1 MAKVLIL
8 DDHTL
13 VAELLREELAADG
26 HQVLLSTDPIQV
38 ISTIPL
44 FLPDILIM
52 DPFLRKRPRWD
63 LLRQIKRSHKE
74 IPVIVYT
81 GHQDYRQDPNVEL
94 ARAFVLKRS
103 SLEEIRTL
111 VEEVAS
117 GKEAAASRGQTTVDS
132 FSSKAQPSRQQKPGR
147 TQGGAGRFPQPAAPR
162 AAKKEQT

>member
-13 VAELLREELAADG
+13 VAELLREELTADG
-26 HQVLLSTDPIQV
+26 HQVLTSSDPIQV

-44 FLPDILIM
+44 FVPDILIM

-63 LLRQIKRSHKE
+63 LLRQIKRSHKG

-81 GHQDYRQDPNVEL
+81 GHQGYAQDPNVEM

-103 SLEEIRTL
+103 SLEEIRAL
-111 VEEVAS
+111 VGEVAS
-117 GKEAAASRGQTTVDS
+117 GKEVAASRGKRSVDS
-132 FSSKAQPSRQQKPGR
+132 FSRKAQPSRRQKPYR
-147 TQGGAGRFPQPAAPR
+147 TQGAAGRFPEAATPR
-162 AAKKEQT
+162 TAKKAET

>member
-26 HQVLLSTDPIQV
+26 HQVLTSSDPTQV

-44 FLPDILIM
+44 CAPDILIM
-52 DPFLRKRPRWD
+52 DPFLGKRPRWD
-63 LLRQIKRSHKE
+63 LLRRIKLSHKE

-81 GHQDYRQDPNVEL
+81 GHQDYEQNPHLEM

-103 SLEEIRTL
+103 SLDEIKAL
-111 VEEVAS
+111 VGKVAS
-117 GKEAAASRGQTTVDS
+117 GKQVQISLGKRRMDS
-132 FSSKAQPSRQQKPGR
+132 FSREAQPSRQQR
-147 TQGGAGRFPQPAAPR
+147 
-162 AAKKEQT
+162 